1 METQPAADE
10 ANDATSTSPA
20 SPLSVSKASF
30 DPETRLITLEMRGGY
45 SVFFRPER
53 AQGLG
58 TASVEDL
65 SEIQIESSGES
76 IYFPR
81 LDADFSVPNL
91 LKGRFGNDRWEADWL
106 AAHAPEK
113 AA

>member
-1 METQPAADE
+1 MAIQPAADE
-10 ANDATSTSPA
+10 ASQQTPDLSASPA
-20 SPLSVSKASF
+20 SVSKAFF
-30 DPETRLITLEMRGGY
+30 DPETRLITLELCGGY
-45 SVFFRPER
+45 SVIFRPER

-58 TASVEDL
+58 SASVEDL
-65 SEIQIESSGES
+65 SEIEIQSSGES

-91 LKGRFGNDRWEADWL
+91 LEGRFGNDRWEADWR